1 MRLKD
6 VKVGFA
12 ITGSHCTIGR
22 VLKEIKRIVRED
34 GAEIFP
40 IVSETVNCTD
50 TRFGKALQWK
60 EKLVEITGRSIITTI
75 VEAEQIGPGR
85 LFDILV
91 LAPCTGNTMA
101 KFAHGVTDSPVLMAA
116 KAQLRNERP
125 VVIAISTNDGLG
137 LNAHN
142 LGLLLNTKNV
152 FFVPF
157 GQDNPFDK
165 ANSLVAHMDKIT
177 DTILEALMGRQIQ
190 PLLVEYKVRKQDHEL
205 KLPEVKQ

>member
-1 MRLKD
+1 MRLKG

-22 VLKEIKRIVRED
+22 VLKEIKRIIRED

-50 TRFGKALQWK
+50 TRFGLALQWK
-60 EKLVEITGRSIITTI
+60 EKLVEITGKTIMTTI
-75 VEAEQIGPGR
+75 VEAEQIGPGS

-91 LAPCTGNTMA
+91 VAPCTGNTMA

-116 KAQLRNERP
+116 KAQLRNQKP

-137 LNAHN
+137 LNAYN
-142 LGLLLNTKNV
+142 MGILLNTKNV

-165 ANSLVAHMDKIT
+165 ANSLVAHMEKIPNT
-177 DTILEALMGRQIQ
+177 MIEALMGKQIQ
-190 PLLVEYKVRKQDHEL
+190 PLLVEYRVRKQEHEL
-205 KLPEVKQ
+205 KLPEVK